1 MKKYELEPM
10 HTSQKS
16 FYGKAYV
23 YEHEMTGW
31 RYYRLISYQTPVLN
45 VKVRDGVT
53 YISRRWNSYSATTLR
68 HVNEFLKQLCFPALT
83 AKQWRALHV
92 GAYYAEDEVLLMP
105 V

>member
-10 HTSQKS
+10 HTNQKS

-23 YEHEMTGW
+23 YEHEMSGW
-31 RYYRLISYQTPVLN
+31 VYYRLVSYNTPVLN

-53 YISRRWNSYSATTLR
+53 YISRRWNSYSATTMR
-68 HVNEFLKQLCFPALT
+68 HVNEFLKQLRFPALT

-92 GAYYAEDEVLLMP
+92 GADYAEDEIWLMP

>member
-1 MKKYELEPM
+1 MKKYNLKPM
-10 HTSQKS
+10 HTNQKS

-23 YEHEMTGW
+23 YEYDMSDW
-31 RYYRLISYQTPVLN
+31 RYYRLISYDSPVLN

-53 YISRRWNSYSATTLR
+53 YISKRCDSYSVTTLR
-68 HVNEFLKQLCFPALT
+68 HVNEFLKQLRFPALT

-92 GAYYAEDEVLLMP
+92 GAYYAEDEILLMP

>member
-1 MKKYELEPM
+1 MKKYNLEPM
-10 HTSQKS
+10 HTNQKS

-23 YEHEMTGW
+23 YEYDMSDW
-31 RYYRLISYQTPVLN
+31 RYYRLISCESPALN

-53 YISRRWNSYSATTLR
+53 YISKRCDSYSATTLR
-68 HVNEFLKQLCFPALT
+68 HVNEFLKQLRFPALT
-83 AKQWRALHV
+83 AKQWQALHV